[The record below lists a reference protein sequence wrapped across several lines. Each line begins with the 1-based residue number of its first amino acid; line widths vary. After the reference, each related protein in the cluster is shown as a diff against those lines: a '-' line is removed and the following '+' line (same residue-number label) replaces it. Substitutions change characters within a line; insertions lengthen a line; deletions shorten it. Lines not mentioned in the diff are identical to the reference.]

1 MNSPSA
7 ASSSSFRWP
16 RWPWGYPISW
26 PATLTPLALRADG
39 TFLRSPP
46 RVAMFCVVVVV
57 VGDRDA
63 TGAAA
68 VRRERK
74 VSDAVRGEIQ
84 EGAAGEDGIVR
95 DGSRVFARS

>member
-1 MNSPSA
+1 MAVGVPDLVAGDADA
-7 ASSSSFRWP
+7 AGAEGRRDLFE
-16 RWPWGYPISW
+16 
-26 PATLTPLALRADG
+26 
-39 TFLRSPP
+39 
-46 RVAMFCVVVVV
+46 VASEGRHVCVVVVV